1 MSTNNNTL
9 DDTGALS
16 VNEVRL
22 SDGRVARVREAA
34 PAADRRVDLMLLQT
48 GFYRGGRVD
57 PLATALFRV
66 VLSIT
71 HIDDEPVPFPP
82 VPARR
87 DRLRAYAKTFT
98 DEDLTRLC
106 HCYNSRNPTLT
117 RVLRLGR
124 YGRTA

>member
-1 MSTNNNTL
+1 MMQASADAL
-9 DDTGALS
+9 DEAGALS
-16 VNEVRL
+16 ANEIRL
-22 SDGRVARVREAA
+22 SDGRVARMRDADA
-34 PAADRRVDLMLLQT
+34 SADRRTDLLLLQT
-48 GFYRGGRVD
+48 GFYRGGVD
-57 PLATALFRV
+57 PFATALFRV

-71 HIDDEPVPFPP
+71 HIDDVPVPFPP

-87 DRLRAYAKTFT
+87 DRLGAYAKTFT
-98 DEDLTRLC
+98 NEDLTRLC